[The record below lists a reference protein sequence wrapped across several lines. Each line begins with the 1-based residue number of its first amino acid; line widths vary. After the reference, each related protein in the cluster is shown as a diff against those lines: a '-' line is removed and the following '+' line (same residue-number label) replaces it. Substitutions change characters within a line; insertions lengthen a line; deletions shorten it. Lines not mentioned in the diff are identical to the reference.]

1 MPDIERVSSAYVPYR
16 KRADGTIEIYLQR
29 RDLHVASPNALGFF
43 GGGVE
48 TSETPDQTLMREVQE
63 ELELTPSQPIC
74 LGAFKDGVPE
84 RIVLMY
90 VEPVRDDFEDQVT
103 IHEGQYGRFVSR
115 AELES
120 EEKVAAGLHSLYA
133 RLFERLG
140 TL

>member
-1 MPDIERVSSAYVPYR
+1 M
-16 KRADGTIEIYLQR
+16 
-29 RDLHVASPNALGFF
+29 LHHQTRLGFF